1 MKLIEIIDKYIDLQI
16 KFKAI
21 EELKK
26 ETLAN
31 NNREPSNAD
40 ESSLKDYKSLAD
52 QINSELTKVNEYYH
66 SLVESLN
73 VEDLIRLKA
82 ELDAKAKEYKEEKET
97 LPVQIADLKA
107 KADKCLEKVG
117 TTELTE
123 EDIEENIKLNGQAFE
138 KENRLNYLEEA
149 IKNYEGFSSNLQ
161 GKINLNPES
170 EGKSPG
176 TLN

>member
-66 SLVESLN
+66 SLVE
-73 VEDLIRLKA
+73 
-82 ELDAKAKEYKEEKET
+82 
-97 LPVQIADLKA
+97 
-107 KADKCLEKVG
+107 
-117 TTELTE
+117 
-123 EDIEENIKLNGQAFE
+123 
-138 KENRLNYLEEA
+138 
-149 IKNYEGFSSNLQ
+149 
-161 GKINLNPES
+161 
-170 EGKSPG
+170 
-176 TLN
+176 